1 MAALSV
7 AALATAAAPARAE
20 TLREAMVSAYN
31 HNPTLQAERA
41 RLRAIDEEVARAKA
55 GRRPN
60 ISATGDLG
68 IRNQEV
74 SRERDATPGQ
84 AGLAGIGDE
93 DGTHYPRG
101 YAFTLTQPLFRGF
114 RTRNAIR
121 EAEASVRAGRESLRS
136 TEQQILLDAVTA
148 YMNVVRDQAIVR
160 LRENN
165 VKVLT
170 EQLTATQDRFEVG
183 EVTRTD
189 VSQAEARR
197 AGAISE
203 LNAAQSNLQS
213 SRAVYE
219 RVIGHPPSN
228 LQTPSPMES
237 LLPSSLQAAL
247 NIGDSENPQILEA
260 VFLEDASRYAIKQ
273 VIGETRPELSLEAQ
287 FQERFDPSLNT
298 SEQEETT
305 VIGRLTV
312 PLYSGGEPS
321 ARVRQARQ
329 TRSQRRR
336 EVDSARVSVRSDVV
350 SAWSQLEATRA
361 QIDSDEAQVQANR
374 VALEGV
380 REEEQVGQRTVLDVL
395 NAEQALLDSQVA
407 LVGTRR
413 DMVVASFTLYSAI
426 GRLDAANMDLPVDY
440 YDPREHYDRVEGKW
454 HGFGRRVEEIEEQY
468 TPH

>member
-1 MAALSV
+1 MAVL
-7 AALATAAAPARAE
+7 AAAVLTAVAAPARGE
-20 TLREAMVSAYN
+20 TLREAMVAAYG
-31 HNPTLQAERA
+31 HNPTLEAERA

-60 ISATGDLG
+60 ISATGDVG
-68 IRNQEV
+68 IRDQEV
-74 SRERDATPGQ
+74 DTDAG
-84 AGLAGIGDE
+84 ASVGASGLDSATRS
-93 DGTHYPRG
+93 GTHYPRG
-101 YAFTLTQPLFRGF
+101 YAFTLTQPIFRGL

-121 EAEASVRAGRESLRS
+121 EAEASIRAGRESLRS
-136 TEQQILLDAVTA
+136 VQQQILLDAITA
-148 YMNVVRDQAIVR
+148 YMNVVRDQAIVG

-170 EQLTATQDRFEVG
+170 EQLTATRDRFEVG

-197 AGAISE
+197 AGAISA
-203 LNAAQSNLQS
+203 LNAAQADLKA
-213 SRAVYE
+213 SRSVYE

-228 LQTPSPMES
+228 LQSPTPLES
-237 LLPSSLQAAL
+237 RLPNSLQAAM
-247 NIGDSENPQILEA
+247 NIGDAENPQILEA
-260 VFLEDASRYAIKQ
+260 VFLEEASRYAIKQ
-273 VIGETRPELSLEAQ
+273 IIGETRPEISLEAQ
-287 FQERFDPSLNT
+287 FQERFDPSLST
-298 SEQEETT
+298 DRQEETT

-336 EVDSARVSVRSDVV
+336 EIDSARDVVRSDVV
-350 SAWSQLEATRA
+350 AAWSRLEAARA
-361 QIDSDEAQVQANR
+361 QIDSDEAQVRANR

-395 NAEQALLDSQVA
+395 DAEQALLNSQVE

-426 GRLDAANMDLPVDY
+426 GRLDAANLELPVAY
-440 YDPREHYDRVEGKW
+440 YDPKEHYDRVRGKW
-454 HGFGRRVEEIEEQY
+454 FGFGLSAEEKEGIY
-468 TPH
+468 PPR